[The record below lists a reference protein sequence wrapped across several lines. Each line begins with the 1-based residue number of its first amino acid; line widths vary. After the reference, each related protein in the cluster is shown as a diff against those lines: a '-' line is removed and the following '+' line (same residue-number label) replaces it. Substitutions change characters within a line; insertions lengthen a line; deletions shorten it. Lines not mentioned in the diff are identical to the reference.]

1 MHNLVYVLLRR
12 IHVPLIVLVC
22 VYAVAILGFVLIP
35 GMDDKGNPWS
45 MDFFH
50 AFYFVSFMGTTIGFG
65 EIPYPFTDAQRLWA
79 TISIYGTV
87 LSWLFGIGAAL
98 SLLQD
103 PAFQSVLREHAF
115 RRAVRLIAEPFYLV
129 CGYGDTGSTLV
140 RALSE
145 AGYRSVVIE
154 IDQSRIIALELE
166 DLVMPVP
173 GLCANAAEPENLV
186 MAGLKRPNCAGV
198 IALTNVDDVNL
209 NVAITAKL
217 LRPRVAAI
225 ARAESRS
232 VEANMLSFG
241 TDLVLNPFD
250 TFAGRL
256 ALALHSPGMFLLYEW
271 MTAVPHEPLRE
282 PLFPPHGRWVL
293 CGYGRFGKAVY
304 KRLVAEGVQVSIIE
318 ATPET
323 TNAPPGT
330 ISGSGAEAGTLLEAG
345 IKDAVG
351 IVAGTDND
359 ANNLSIIMTAREL
372 NHGLFMVARQNQHQ
386 NSITFR
392 AARLDLT
399 MQRGTV
405 IANKIFALTT
415 TPLLAD
421 FLQAAR
427 RNSNAWANQLVSRI
441 GGISGDE
448 VPQTWTLEITP
459 AAAPALY
466 AGIARGRQASIGDLY
481 RDPRNRD
488 ECLPCI
494 ALLIRRGE
502 AEILLPEGGELLE
515 RGDRILLCGRFG
527 AGQQMEWIAKNH
539 NVFDYLYSG
548 QERASGSLW
557 RWLKRETDHPAGAE
571 GPVPRR

>member
-22 VYAVAILGFVLIP
+22 VYSVSILGFVLIP
-35 GMDDKGNPWS
+35 GMDDQGNSWDMS
-45 MDFFH
+45 FFH

-79 TISIYGTV
+79 TASIYGTV
-87 LSWLFGIGAAL
+87 FAWLYGIGAAL

-103 PAFQSVLREHAF
+103 PAFQSTLRVNAF
-115 RRAVRLIAEPFYLV
+115 RRAVNLITEPFYLV

-154 IDQSRIIALELE
+154 VDQSRIIALELE
-166 DLVMPVP
+166 DLGMPVP
-173 GLCANAAEPENLV
+173 GLCADASEPEILV
-186 MAGLKRPNCAGV
+186 MAGLNRPNCAGV
-198 IALTNVDDVNL
+198 IALTNVDAVNL

-217 LRPRVAAI
+217 LRPRVVTV
-225 ARAESRS
+225 ARAESHA

-241 TDLVLNPFD
+241 TDQVLNPFD

-304 KRLVAEGVQVSIIE
+304 EKLVAEGVQVTVIE
-318 ATPET
+318 ALPEIT
-323 TNAPPGT
+323 QAPPGT
-330 ISGSGAEAGTLLEAG
+330 VCGSGAEAVTLLEAG
-345 IKDAVG
+345 IKGAVG

-359 ANNLSIIMTAREL
+359 ANNLSIIMTAHEL
-372 NHGLFMVARQNQHQ
+372 KPSLFMVARQNQHQ
-386 NSITFR
+386 NSITFK

-399 MQRGTV
+399 MKRGTV

-421 FLQAAR
+421 FLQEAW
-427 RNSNAWANQLVSRI
+427 RNSNEWANQLVSRI

-448 VPQTWTLEITP
+448 VPQTWMLEITP
-459 AAAPALY
+459 AASPALY
-466 AGIARGRQASIGDLY
+466 AGIARGRRPSIADLC

-494 ALLIRRGE
+494 ALLIKRGE
-502 AEILLPEGGELLE
+502 DKIMLPDNGEMLQ
-515 RGDRILLCGRFG
+515 RGDHILFCGHFG
-527 AGQQMEWIAKNH
+527 AAQQMEWIAKNH

-548 QERASGSLW
+548 EERASSTLW
-557 RWLKRETDHPAGAE
+557 RWLKREKDHPEKTDAVA
-571 GPVPRR
+571 PKP